1 MTFTPTYDIP
11 AYDMRELVPSLAK
24 EEGFSVAY
32 LKVCEGRYLPVYVAN
47 DVRYDDPDIIEASNR
62 GLLFAYA
69 DMKILNEFL
78 PSIADMLELDYDIDT
93 ALKFCSE
100 YSNLLDSA
108 IKT

>member
-11 AYDMRELVPSLAK
+11 AHDMREIVSSLAK

-32 LKVCEGRYLPVYVAN
+32 LKLCEGSYIPVYVAN
-47 DVRYDDPDIIEASNR
+47 DVRYDDQDIIEASEK

-78 PSIADMLELDYDIDT
+78 PSIADMLEVNYDIGT
-93 ALKFCSE
+93 ALRFCSE
-100 YSNLLDSA
+100 YSNLLDSTT
-108 IKT
+108 KT